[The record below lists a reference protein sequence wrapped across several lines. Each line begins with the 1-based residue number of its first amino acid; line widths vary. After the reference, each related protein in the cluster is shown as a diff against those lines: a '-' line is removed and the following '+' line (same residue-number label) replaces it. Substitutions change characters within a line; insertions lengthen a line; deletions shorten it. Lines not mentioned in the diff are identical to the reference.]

1 MKQKEITLS
10 VVDVPEKNF
19 IHFQMSDPRFRYP
32 GSITFFNVGEKVHY
46 RKPKKNIFPAHL
58 YLSESLLGFFCVKE
72 VSFFWGGMDILL
84 KGEYKS
90 QRMRVIAL
98 LVATTKRMFPEEI
111 IKVKYI
117 TRT

>member
-19 IHFQMSDPRFRYP
+19 IHLKMYDVRFCYP
-32 GSITFFNVGEKVHY
+32 GLITFFNVDTKAHCS
-46 RKPKKNIFPAHL
+46 KSKKNILPIHL
-58 YLSESLLGFFCVKE
+58 DLSKSLLDFFCVQE

-90 QRMRVIAL
+90 ERIRVIAL
-98 LVATTKRMFPEEI
+98 LVSRTKRMFPEEI